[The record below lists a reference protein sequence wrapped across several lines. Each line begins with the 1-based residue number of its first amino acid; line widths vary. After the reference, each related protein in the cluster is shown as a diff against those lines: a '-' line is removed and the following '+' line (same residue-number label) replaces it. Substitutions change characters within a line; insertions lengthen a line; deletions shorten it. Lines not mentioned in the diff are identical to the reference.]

1 MSEEVKAPRPP
12 KRAPKKKVCTF
23 CVEHAETIDYK
34 DAAKLRRF
42 TTEKGKIL
50 PRRMSGVCA
59 KHQRLLAT
67 AGDRYQACESYG
79 FAPLQSRLTLSFS
92 DLLCQSPVPQ
102 RGHVRFSTLPFAEGA
117 FSRISSK

>member
-12 KRAPKKKVCTF
+12 KRAPKKKACTF

-67 AGDRYQACESYG
+67 AIKRARVM
-79 FAPLQSRLTLSFS
+79 A
-92 DLLCQSPVPQ
+92 LLPYK
-102 RGHVRFSTLPFAEGA
+102 AD
-117 FSRISSK
+117 

>member
-67 AGDRYQACESYG
+67 
-79 FAPLQSRLTLSFS
+79 RLLATAIKRARVMA
-92 DLLCQSPVPQ
+92 LLPYK
-102 RGHVRFSTLPFAEGA
+102 AD
-117 FSRISSK
+117 